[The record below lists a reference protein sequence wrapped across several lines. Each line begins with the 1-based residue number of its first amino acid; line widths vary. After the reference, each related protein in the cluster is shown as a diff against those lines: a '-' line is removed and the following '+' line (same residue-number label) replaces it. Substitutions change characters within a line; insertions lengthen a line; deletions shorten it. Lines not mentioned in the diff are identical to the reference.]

1 MPTALVVTEPA
12 DPTSPAVLELDGAL
26 RAEGF
31 EVELVVPDDLVL
43 SHPHPDLL
51 LISAALGLQRM
62 ALVSQRF
69 LVDGRM
75 PTIVAFPDDDLGALE
90 ECVRAGFDYVT
101 RPFLPGL
108 LRSRANSC
116 WERWQ
121 LSTAVEE
128 MAALASLREYEREL
142 RIARDIQ
149 AGFLPESLPRLDG
162 WEIAAS
168 FRPARQVA
176 GDFYDVFTIVNG
188 RRLALVVADVCDKGV
203 GAALFMALIRT
214 LLRHTAE
221 HTGYVQD
228 VGDDAAA
235 SLDRALDGPM
245 GESALPLLS
254 LGAGPLIQAVV
265 GTNRYMAR
273 NHLKQAYFATM
284 FFGVLDPCSGDLV
297 YINGGHNPP
306 IVVRAD
312 GRQTLLP
319 PTGPAVGILADSSYT
334 LGHVQLGPGDALFAY
349 TDGVVEARN
358 AAHGLFGTPRLQEV
372 LGASGAHAEGLLA
385 AVDGAV
391 RTFVGAAEQSDDIT
405 TLALTRNPSRTQRR
419 HSPRNTARN
428 SARNPLPNQAPD
440 PR

>member
-1 MPTALVVTEPA
+1 MPTALVVAEPA
-12 DPTSPAVLELDGAL
+12 NPMSTAVLELDGAL
-26 RAEGF
+26 REEGF
-31 EVELVVPDDLVL
+31 EVQLAVPDDLVL
-43 SHPHPDLL
+43 RHPHPDLL

-75 PTIVAFPDDDLGALE
+75 PTIVAFPDDDIAALE
-90 ECVRAGFDYVT
+90 ECVRGGFDYVT

-121 LSTAVEE
+121 LSTTVEE

-176 GDFYDVFTIVNG
+176 GDFYDVFTLVNG

-221 HTGYVQD
+221 HTGFVQD

-235 SLDRALDGPM
+235 VALDGSP

-273 NHLKQAYFATM
+273 NHIKQAYFATM
-284 FFGVLDPCSGDLV
+284 FFGVLDPYSGDLV

-306 IVVRAD
+306 VVVRAD
-312 GRQTLLP
+312 GRQTMLP

-334 LGHVQLGPGDALFAY
+334 LGHVQLGPGDSLFAY

-372 LGASGAHAEGLLA
+372 LAGAGAHASGLLA
-385 AVDGAV
+385 AVDASV

-405 TLALTRNPSRTQRR
+405 TLALSRNPS
-419 HSPRNTARN
+419 
-428 SARNPLPNQAPD
+428 
-440 PR
+440 

>member
-1 MPTALVVTEPA
+1 MPTALVVAEPA
-12 DPTSPAVLELDGAL
+12 EPASPAVLELAGAL
-26 RAEGF
+26 RKEGF
-31 EVELVVPDDLVL
+31 DVQRVEPDDLMVR
-43 SHPHPDLL
+43 HPHPDLL

-75 PTIVAFPDDDLGALE
+75 PTIVAFPDDDLAALE
-90 ECVRAGFDYVT
+90 ECVRGGFDFVT

-142 RIARDIQ
+142 SIAREIQ
-149 AGFLPESLPRLDG
+149 AGFLPESMPALDG

-221 HTGYVQD
+221 HTGLVQD
-228 VGDDAAA
+228 VGDDDAALALGITPGGGA
-235 SLDRALDGPM
+235 S
-245 GESALPLLS
+245 SLPLLS

-284 FFGVLDPCSGDLV
+284 FFGVLDPASGDLV

-306 IVVRAD
+306 VVVRAD
-312 GRQTLLP
+312 GRQILLP
-319 PTGPAVGILADSSYT
+319 PTGPAVGILADSTYT
-334 LGHVQLGPGDALFAY
+334 LGHVRLGPGDALFAY

-358 AAHGLFGTPRLQEV
+358 AAHALYGTPRLQQV
-372 LGASGAHAEGLLA
+372 LGGAAPHAPGLLS
-385 AVDGAV
+385 AVDSAV
-391 RTFVGAAEQSDDIT
+391 RAFVGTAEQSDDIT
-405 TLALTRNPSRTQRR
+405 TLALSRT
-419 HSPRNTARN
+419 PV
-428 SARNPLPNQAPD
+428 
-440 PR
+440 

>member
-1 MPTALVVTEPA
+1 MPTALVVAEPA
-12 DPTSPAVLELDGAL
+12 NPASPAVLELDGAL
-26 RAEGF
+26 RQEGF
-31 EVELVVPDDLVL
+31 EVAHVIPDDLVL
-43 SHPHPDLL
+43 RHPHPDLL

-69 LVDGRM
+69 LIDGRM

-90 ECVRAGFDYVT
+90 ECVRGGFDFVT
-101 RPFLPGL
+101 RPFLPSL

-149 AGFLPESLPRLDG
+149 AGFLPESMPLLDG

-221 HTGYVQD
+221 HTGLVQD
-228 VGDDAAA
+228 VGDEAA
-235 SLDRALDGPM
+235 LALNGSTGDG
-245 GESALPLLS
+245 ALPLLS

-306 IVVRAD
+306 IMVRAD

-334 LGHVQLGPGDALFAY
+334 LGHVQLRPGDALFAY

-358 AAHGLFGTPRLQEV
+358 TAHDLYGTARLQEV
-372 LGASGAHAEGLLA
+372 LAGAGAHAQDLLA
-385 AVDGAV
+385 AVDTAV
-391 RTFVGAAEQSDDIT
+391 RDFVGTAEQSDDIT
-405 TLALTRNPSRTQRR
+405 TLALSRNP
-419 HSPRNTARN
+419 A
-428 SARNPLPNQAPD
+428 
-440 PR
+440 

>member
-1 MPTALVVTEPA
+1 MPTALVVAEPGKPA
-12 DPTSPAVLELDGAL
+12 SPAVLELDGAL
-26 RAEGF
+26 RQEGF
-31 EVELVVPDDLVL
+31 EVQHVVPDALVL
-43 SHPHPDLL
+43 QHPHPDLL

-75 PTIVAFPDDDLGALE
+75 PTIVAFPDDDLAALE
-90 ECVRAGFDYVT
+90 ECVRGGFDFVT
-101 RPFLPGL
+101 RPFLPSL

-121 LSTAVEE
+121 LSTTVEE

-149 AGFLPESLPRLDG
+149 AGFLPESMPMLDG

-176 GDFYDVFTIVNG
+176 GDFYDVFTLVNG
-188 RRLALVVADVCDKGV
+188 RKLALVVADVCDKGV

-221 HTGYVQD
+221 HTGIVQD
-228 VGDDAAA
+228 VGDDAAM
-235 SLDRALDGPM
+235 ALNDATGDT
-245 GESALPLLS
+245 ALPLLS

-284 FFGVLDPCSGDLV
+284 FFGVLDPWSGDLL

-306 IVVRAD
+306 IVVHAD

-358 AAHGLFGTPRLQEV
+358 AAHSLYGTARLQEV
-372 LGASGAHAEGLLA
+372 LAGTGAHAQDLLA
-385 AVDGAV
+385 AVDTAV
-391 RTFVGAAEQSDDIT
+391 RGFVGTAEQSDDIT
-405 TLALTRNPSRTQRR
+405 TLALTRN
-419 HSPRNTARN
+419 
-428 SARNPLPNQAPD
+428 LV
-440 PR
+440 